1 MVATSPPRPDVDP
14 PIVHVIRDDATADET
29 LNTFLALGSVY
40 AELCRSPEF
49 RGEVLA
55 RDEKEADDVGGAVDE
70 DKEGAE
76 GGSVVAEERD
86 EATSD
91 DNYDYDDEDSISC
104 DDSTVPPPP
113 PPYPTETES
122 VTSVPPPPPPPLPP
136 SRQATSE
143 VEVRDTPREEKE
155 EEKDEPS
162 TPKGQTLYDLL
173 EVDRNTCTKD
183 DIKRAHRKAAMKY
196 HPDRLSGNNMSI
208 DDTEQDH
215 VQTFAQ
221 IQHAY
226 EVLSDEVRKLGY
238 DAELRLAELR
248 EELEEEKAKYR
259 S

>member
-122 VTSVPPPPPPPLPP
+122 VMSLPPPPPPPPP
-136 SRQATSE
+136 SRQATSK
-143 VEVRDTPREEKE
+143 VEVRDTPKEE

-162 TPKGQTLYDLL
+162 APKGQTLYDLL

-196 HPDRLSGNNMSI
+196 HPDRLSGNNISI
-208 DDTEQDH
+208 DDSEPDH

-248 EELEEEKAKYR
+248 EELEEEKAKCR